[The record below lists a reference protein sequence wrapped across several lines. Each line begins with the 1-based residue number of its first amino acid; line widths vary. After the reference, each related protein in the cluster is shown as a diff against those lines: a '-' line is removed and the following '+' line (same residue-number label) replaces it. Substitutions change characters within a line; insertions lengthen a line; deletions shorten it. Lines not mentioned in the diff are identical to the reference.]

1 MKKTQQIEDASLM
14 LPVTPVKQGK
24 PDDNSSEECR
34 NLLRALAGRT
44 EILCRKCQSD
54 KDNATH
60 IRTMG
65 STLETLTALVRRDTK
80 SRMRHTPDILE
91 DAHGFT
97 YRSVRSCDLERISYK

>member
-1 MKKTQQIEDASLM
+1 MEKIQQIVSASLM

-34 NLLRALAGRT
+34 NLLRALTGRT
-44 EILCRKCQSD
+44 EILCRECRSD
-54 KDNATH
+54 KDNTTH

-65 STLETLTALVRRDTK
+65 PTLETLAALVRRDTK
-80 SRMRHTPDILE
+80 PRICHTPDILE
-91 DAHGFT
+91 DARGFT

>member
-1 MKKTQQIEDASLM
+1 MEKSQQICGGTSPI
-14 LPVTPVKQGK
+14 LPATVKQGK
-24 PDDNSSEECR
+24 PDDNPSEKR
-34 NLLRALAGRT
+34 RSLARHLAGKT
-44 EILCRKCQSD
+44 EILCRECQID

-80 SRMRHTPDILE
+80 VRICQTTDILE
-91 DAHGFT
+91 DARGFT